1 MAETIFE
8 EGIDG
13 FHSEQNWQDVKWLP
27 EKEQVTKLNS
37 DAVVDAQCALKVQN
51 KTAESIPTGGGVRIW
66 DPSIGIPAC
75 CH

>member
-8 EGIDG
+8 EGVDG

-37 DAVVDAQCALKVQN
+37 DAVVDAQCALKWEETKLDC
-51 KTAESIPTGGGVRIW
+51 KTEAKPCQDDS
-66 DPSIGIPAC
+66 
-75 CH
+75 